1 MLLVLWLNVDSETPF
16 DHDCGLLRLPAAAV
30 LPMKPPS
37 PGPEMSDPT
46 SELTAQ
52 MIEQGGRNLHAVRLI
67 NSHCAHARVEHP
79 DLSSWVARSV
89 VEAAL

>member
-1 MLLVLWLNVDSETPF
+1 MTAACSGYL
-16 DHDCGLLRLPAAAV
+16 LPAAAV
-30 LPMKPPS
+30 LPMKRPS
-37 PGPEMSDPT
+37 PGPEMTDST

-67 NSHCAHARVEHP
+67 NSHCAHTRVEHP

>member
-1 MLLVLWLNVDSETPF
+1 
-16 DHDCGLLRLPAAAV
+16 
-30 LPMKPPS
+30 
-37 PGPEMSDPT
+37 MSDPT

-89 VEAAL
+89 VEAAP